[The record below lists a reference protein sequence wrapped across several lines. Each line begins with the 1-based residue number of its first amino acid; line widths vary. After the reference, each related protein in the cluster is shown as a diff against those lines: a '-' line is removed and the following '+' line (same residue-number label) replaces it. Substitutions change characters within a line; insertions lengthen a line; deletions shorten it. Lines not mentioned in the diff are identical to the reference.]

1 MNAASPIIVIW
12 AAIPGAGKWRR
23 YRDGVLVGAISN
35 LGVEMSSRTIVS
47 LGVWILF
54 MVLIGTLTVG
64 MALAFYV
71 LLTLFFALVVGVL
84 MLITRTRSEL

>member
-1 MNAASPIIVIW
+1 MPPRPRSPEK
-12 AAIPGAGKWRR
+12 GLKRR
-23 YRDGVLVGAISN
+23 AQENGVRVGAISK

-47 LGVWILF
+47 LGVWILL

-71 LLTLFFALVVGVL
+71 LLTIFFALVVGVL
-84 MLITRTRSEL
+84 MLITRPRTEL

>member
-1 MNAASPIIVIW
+1 M
-12 AAIPGAGKWRR
+12 
-23 YRDGVLVGAISN
+23 GAISK

-47 LGVWILF
+47 LGVWILL

-71 LLTLFFALVVGVL
+71 LLTIFFALVVGVL
-84 MLITRTRSEL
+84 MLITRPRTEQ

>member
-1 MNAASPIIVIW
+1 M
-12 AAIPGAGKWRR
+12 
-23 YRDGVLVGAISN
+23 
-35 LGVEMSSRTIVS
+35 GVEMSSRTIVS

>member
-1 MNAASPIIVIW
+1 
-12 AAIPGAGKWRR
+12 
-23 YRDGVLVGAISN
+23 VGAISK

-47 LGVWILF
+47 LGVWILL

-71 LLTLFFALVVGVL
+71 LLTIFFALVVGVL
-84 MLITRTRSEL
+84 MLITRPRTEQ